1 MATNRSA
8 AWQLIDTANRLRVDA
23 EQRPRTFGPAFH
35 SQDDILNAPP
45 IEYAIDGFLQKDAI
59 TLIGGPPAAMK
70 TYSALHV
77 AKALLDGEGA
87 FLFDQ
92 FRVAENAKR
101 VIYLTPEASLTTFV
115 ARLRKLDMLDY
126 ALGREPR
133 FRFNTISAE
142 EPIHDLR
149 DERLLPYIAG
159 ADIILDTVVRF
170 GEGDENSAQDTR
182 RFSEALLWLI
192 SQGARTVVGIH
203 HSPKGSGREL
213 TLDNTLRG
221 SGDYGAVAATVWRLE
236 KIDEMKSQIYVKCV
250 KDRDFSQAPQP
261 FILEAR
267 PHLDEQGRFKMLH
280 RPGSAPDFS
289 KVRPGKGGRS
299 QKVIDDETGIEV
311 MRMHR
316 ANSTQA
322 QIMATTGLSR
332 HKVRQI
338 IDTASTNKDR
348 AIAGEP
354 GPVFARN

>member
-1 MATNRSA
+1 MPNVYRSTLDDFTDEDQIKQIGWMFWEGVKMSMEQAIAMESERATTVQRRMNLATNRSA
-8 AWQLIDTANRLRVDA
+8 AWQWIDTANRLVVDA
-23 EQRPRTFGPAFH
+23 EQKPRNFGPAFH
-35 SQDDILNAPP
+35 TQDDILNAPP

-70 TYSALHV
+70 TYSALHI

-115 ARLRKLDMLDY
+115 ARLRKLNMLDY
-126 ALGREPR
+126 ALGRNPR

-182 RFSEALLWLI
+182 RFSEALLWMI
-192 SQGARTVVGIH
+192 SQSARTVIGIH

-236 KIDEMKSQIYVKCV
+236 KIDELKSQIYFKCV
-250 KDRDFSQAPQP
+250 KDRDFSQAPNHSSSKR
-261 FILEAR
+261 AR
-267 PHLDEQGRFKMLH
+267 I
-280 RPGSAPDFS
+280 STS
-289 KVRPGKGGRS
+289 K
-299 QKVIDDETGIEV
+299 
-311 MRMHR
+311 
-316 ANSTQA
+316 ANS
-322 QIMATTGLSR
+322 R
-332 HKVRQI
+332 
-338 IDTASTNKDR
+338 
-348 AIAGEP
+348 
-354 GPVFARN
+354 